1 MLLRHLLQTIH
12 KNKGIGE
19 IKSKGRAEMK
29 IIIATKVK
37 KKKKRNEAWVQDFI
51 LRMRIVRMITINI
64 LRFKKST

>member
-19 IKSKGRAEMK
+19 IKLKGRAEMK